1 MYADMQ
7 FFATSYIERNSNS
20 LTSTSQNWYDVF
32 EVPKNPYIG
41 QIVGYSFAGLCGC
54 LCLCGAGVLAVL
66 HANKAAV
73 APVAAQPAPAML
85 TAIPGQPNGVAAQ
98 RAALVSTVGAPA
110 VGALATAPPMGLTKA
125 PPLPSPPALPS
136 PPSSFNA
143 VRSASLM
150 VQNDAAAGGAG
161 AAGAA
166 SKMPAKTES
175 EIVGETV
182 AAAALADFRL
192 QEADTYA
199 EKKAKDQLAERLAK
213 KNETAA
219 VPEATAV

>member
-7 FFATSYIERNSNS
+7 FFATSYIERNS
-20 LTSTSQNWYDVF
+20 LTSTYQNWYDVF

-54 LCLCGAGVLAVL
+54 LCLCGGGILAVL

-110 VGALATAPPMGLTKA
+110 VGALATAPPPMRLTKA
-125 PPLPSPPALPS
+125 PPLPSPPALPP

-143 VRSASLM
+143 VLSASLM
-150 VQNDAAAGGAG
+150 VKNYAAAGGAG

-219 VPEATAV
+219 VSEATAV

>member
-7 FFATSYIERNSNS
+7 FFATSYIERNS
-20 LTSTSQNWYDVF
+20 LTSTYQNWYDVF

-54 LCLCGAGVLAVL
+54 LCLCGGGILAVL

-110 VGALATAPPMGLTKA
+110 VGALATAPPPMGLTKA
-125 PPLPSPPALPS
+125 PPLPS

-150 VQNDAAAGGAG
+150 VRNDAAAGGAG

-219 VPEATAV
+219 VSEATAV